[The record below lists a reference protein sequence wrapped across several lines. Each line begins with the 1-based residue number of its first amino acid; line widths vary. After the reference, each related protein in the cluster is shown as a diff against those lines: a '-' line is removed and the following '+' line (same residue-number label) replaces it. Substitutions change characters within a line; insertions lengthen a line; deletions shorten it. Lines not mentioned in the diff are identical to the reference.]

1 MSKRSI
7 LVVGLGSIAIAVFSG
22 IFLYLYV
29 TNQRSAEQNF
39 ISCAVYDIQKRTINI
54 TKDCSIPQ
62 ASASL
67 KNSDLL
73 RKVSD
78 DGIWDL
84 NSSILVS
91 KGVSLSIKEPDV
103 KWLRIISDGDSV
115 VSMDPVGE
123 RPFTEI
129 TPHTILV
136 FGKLELNGV
145 MVTSWNAKRGNY
157 AIQKSDG
164 QIPRP
169 YITIAHGANASRI
182 VDSIIAYLGY
192 DSSRKQGLSFYG
204 GDFSTI
210 TGTNIHDMWYGF
222 FSSNVG
228 HLLIENNKVS
238 DNFKYGIDPHVR
250 SHDIVVKNNI
260 ISNSRI
266 GLICSLFCSN
276 ILFERNV
283 ISNNND
289 TGLMLSRHATNSTVR
304 YNNISLSSVGLSIS
318 ESNENEVYQNQIS
331 KNTHGL
337 MISNNS
343 TKNSVYEN
351 SIMGA
356 SQCGIRVSLGVFENN
371 ISMNTV
377 QDFNRSGICLGKES
391 GQNIFKSNSIGGR
404 GLYGIDV
411 KDNYDS
417 NIFHNNSVRLAKYG
431 IRIYNSSG
439 TSFVGNTIGN
449 TFSHQYLISGS
460 STLNLKNTRFMGD
473 IIRSAG
479 TEINLINISNSGNI
493 DISAKKPYSNLWE
506 TKRIE
511 TDYKPYVANLSSDSV
526 KLYSR

>member
-7 LVVGLGSIAIAVFSG
+7 LVIGLGSIAITLISG

-29 TNQRSAEQNF
+29 TNQRSTEQNF
-39 ISCAVYDIQKRTINI
+39 ISCAVYDFQKRTINI
-54 TKDCSIPQ
+54 TRDCSISQ

-67 KNSDLL
+67 KNPDLL

-103 KWLRIISDGDSV
+103 KWLRIISDGNSV
-115 VSMDPVGE
+115 ISMDPIGE
-123 RPFTEI
+123 RPYTEI

-157 AIQKSDG
+157 EIQKSDG

-182 VDSIIAYLGY
+182 ADSIIAYLGY

-210 TGTNIHDMWYGF
+210 TGNNIHDMWYGF

-250 SHDIVVKNNI
+250 SHDIVVKNNK

-276 ILFERNV
+276 IVFEGNV

-318 ESNENEVYQNQIS
+318 ESNDNEVYQNQIS
-331 KNTHGL
+331 KNIHGL

-343 TKNSVYEN
+343 TKNSVHEN
-351 SIMGA
+351 NIFGA

-391 GQNIFKSNSIGGR
+391 DQNIFKSNSIGGR

-417 NIFHNNSVRLAKYG
+417 NLFHNNSIRLAKYG
-431 IRIYNSSG
+431 IRIYNSTG
-439 TSFVGNTIGN
+439 TLFVGNSIGN
-449 TFSHQYLISGS
+449 TFSHQYLVSGN
-460 STLNLKNTRFMGD
+460 STLNLVNTHFLGD
-473 IIRSAG
+473 IIRASG
-479 TEINLINISNSGNI
+479 TTVNRVNISDSGLVTV
-493 DISAKKPYSNLWE
+493 STKLPSNNLPVI
-506 TKRIE
+506 KSFE
-511 TDYKPYVANLSSDSV
+511 TDSTPYVANLSSMSL
-526 KLYSR
+526 KLYSK

>member
-1 MSKRSI
+1 MNKRSI
-7 LVVGLGSIAIAVFSG
+7 LVIGLGSIAIAAFSG
-22 IFLYLYV
+22 ILLYHYV
-29 TNQRSAEQNF
+29 MNQRSAEQNF

-54 TKDCSIPQ
+54 TKDCSISQ
-62 ASASL
+62 ASDSL
-67 KNSDLL
+67 KNPELL

-91 KGVSLSIKEPDV
+91 KGVSFSIKEPDV
-103 KWLRIISDGDSV
+103 KWLRIISDGNSV
-115 VSMDPVGE
+115 VSLDPVGD

-136 FGKLELNGV
+136 FGKLEVNGV

-157 AIQKSDG
+157 VIQKSDG

-210 TGTNIHDMWYGF
+210 IGNNIHDLWYGF

-228 HLLIENNKVS
+228 HLLIENKTVS
-238 DNFKYGIDPHVR
+238 DNFKYGIDPHIR
-250 SHDIVVKNNI
+250 SHDIVVKNNK

-266 GLICSLFCSN
+266 GLICSLYCSN
-276 ILFERNV
+276 IIFERNL

-304 YNNISLSSVGLSIS
+304 YNNISLSDVGLSIS

-343 TKNSVYEN
+343 TSNMVHDN
-351 SIMGA
+351 NIIGA
-356 SQCGIRVSLGVFENN
+356 SQCGIRVSFGVFRNN
-371 ISMNTV
+371 ISMNRV
-377 QDFNRSGICLGKES
+377 QDFNRSGICLWQDSAE
-391 GQNIFKSNSIGGR
+391 NVFKTNSIGGR

-411 KDNYDS
+411 KNNYDS
-417 NIFHNNSVRLAKYG
+417 NLFHNNSIRLAKYG
-431 IRIYNSSG
+431 IRIYNSTG
-439 TSFVGNTIGN
+439 TLFVGNSIGN
-449 TFSHQYLISGS
+449 TYSHQYLVSGN
-460 STLNLKNTRFMGD
+460 STLNLVNTHFLGD
-473 IIRSAG
+473 IIRASG
-479 TEINLINISNSGNI
+479 TTVNRVNISDSGLVTV
-493 DISAKKPYSNLWE
+493 STKMPSNNLSVI
-506 TKRIE
+506 KSFE
-511 TDYKPYVANLSSDSV
+511 TDSTPYVANLSSVSL
-526 KLYSR
+526 KLYSK